1 MIEMRNNRK
10 IKQDKRMIAIAKITH
25 KKYPDL
31 PLKFIIETLEAQVE
45 IKKSL
50 GEEYEF
56 GIIT

>member
-1 MIEMRNNRK
+1 MRNNRK